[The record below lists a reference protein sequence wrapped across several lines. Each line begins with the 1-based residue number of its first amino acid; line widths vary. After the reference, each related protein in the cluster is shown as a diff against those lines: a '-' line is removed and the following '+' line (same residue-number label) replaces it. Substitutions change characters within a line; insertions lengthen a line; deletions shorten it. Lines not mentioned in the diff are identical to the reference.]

1 MLFLAMMKKMSK
13 NWITRITIVS
23 FYGALLVCLLSVWFD
38 LFSKLLV
45 RMVDLPIPN
54 ITTELAMAKI
64 TAPEKEKSA
73 SINKIAYFPDEDP
86 KVRVPY
92 TYIYNNVSA
101 EKLPEFAME
110 TYKVISLSESAFLI
124 SIPAVC
130 KSVEMQGKKFAD
142 NVKQYQDVKSSNA
155 KPLKYK
161 QSIDVFNTQLQLPS
175 NYASFFAVTLMQ
187 DRLPPALS
195 RDSISY
201 RQATLRAISPKP
213 RLRPIN
219 FNKSI
224 FISIG
229 FFRVQ
234 TNLERNLK
242 TLELTGYP
250 YQKRSLN
257 NNTGTLIKVGPFV
270 DIENA
275 KRALQIT
282 KFMGF
287 SDAYIIN

>member
-1 MLFLAMMKKMSK
+1 MSK

-23 FYGALLVCLLSVWFD
+23 FYGALLVCLLSVWFN

-45 RMVDLPIPN
+45 KMVDLPVPD
-54 ITTELAMAKI
+54 ITAELATAKI

-73 SINKIAYFPDEDP
+73 SINNIAYFPDEDP
-86 KVRVPY
+86 DVRVPY
-92 TYIYNNVSA
+92 IYIDNIVTA
-101 EKLPEFAME
+101 EKLPELALE
-110 TYKVISLSESAFLI
+110 THEVLSLSESAFLI
-124 SIPAVC
+124 SIPSVFR
-130 KSVEMQGKKFAD
+130 SVEMHGEKFVD
-142 NVKQYQDVKSSNA
+142 NVKKYQDVKSNNA
-155 KPLKYK
+155 QPPKYE

-187 DRLPPALS
+187 DRLPPSVS
-195 RDSISY
+195 RDSVNY
-201 RQATLRAISPKP
+201 RQATLRTISPKP

-219 FNKSI
+219 FKKSI

-287 SDAYIIN
+287 SDAYILN

>member
-1 MLFLAMMKKMSK
+1 MVKKMSK

-23 FYGALLVCLLSVWFD
+23 FYGALLVCLLSVWFN

-45 RMVDLPIPN
+45 KMVDLPVPD
-54 ITTELAMAKI
+54 ITAELATAKI

-92 TYIYNNVSA
+92 TNIDNNVSP
-101 EKLPEFAME
+101 EKLPEFALE
-110 TYKVISLSESAFLI
+110 THKVISLSESAFLI
-124 SIPAVC
+124 SIPVVFN
-130 KSVEMQGKKFAD
+130 SVEMQGKKFSD
-142 NVKQYQDVKSSNA
+142 NAKHYQDVKSNNA
-155 KPLKYK
+155 QPPKYE

-187 DRLPPALS
+187 DRLPPSVS
-195 RDSISY
+195 RDSVNY
-201 RQATLRAISPKP
+201 KQATLRTISPKP

-219 FNKSI
+219 FKKSF

-250 YQKRSLN
+250 YQKRSLS

-287 SDAYIIN
+287 SDAYILN